1 MSERGNRKRV
11 TGIVVSDRMEKT
23 VVVEEEVQVRH
34 PRYGKF
40 IRRKLKRMA
49 HDEGNAAKVGDFV
62 EIEETRPLS
71 RKKFWRVV
79 KVIKSGDAVTTK
91 RAGR

>member
-11 TGIVVSDRMEKT
+11 TGVVVSDRMDKT

-40 IRRKLKRMA
+40 IRRKLKRVA
-49 HDEGNAAKVGDFV
+49 HDERNAAKVGDFV

-71 RKKFWRVV
+71 RRKCWRVV
-79 KVIKSGDAVTTK
+79 KVIDTGDAVATK
-91 RAGR
+91 RADR